1 MININKEGNN
11 MNTPRYAYGEM
22 GEQVRDAVDHFVHSE
37 KQNIL
42 ALIYWCERVGM
53 DSDEIIDLLKE
64 EL

>member
-1 MININKEGNN
+1 

>member
-1 MININKEGNN
+1 MT
-11 MNTPRYAYGEM
+11 TPRYAYGEI

-37 KQNIL
+37 TQNIL